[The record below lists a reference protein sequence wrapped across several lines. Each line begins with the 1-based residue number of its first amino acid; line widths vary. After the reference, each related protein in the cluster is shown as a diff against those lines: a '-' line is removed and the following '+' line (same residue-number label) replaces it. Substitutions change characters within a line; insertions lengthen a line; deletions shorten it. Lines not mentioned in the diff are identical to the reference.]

1 MGLAKSPRLRGRRG
15 CPIAYGIGH
24 AGSLIIAIRL
34 EIEGNGRQ
42 ACSLAGRVVEA
53 PRVDFPAR
61 HSMLAV
67 IFESPTIRC
76 PKKSFAT
83 WWPSRVCPR
92 RSRRVLVPPNQT
104 GQRRDAPR

>member
-1 MGLAKSPRLRGRRG
+1 MVARAKGLLDCLLYR
-15 CPIAYGIGH
+15 H

-42 ACSLAGRVVEA
+42 ACSLASRVVEA
-53 PRVDFPAR
+53 RRVDFPAR
-61 HSMLAV
+61 HSTLAV
-67 IFESPTIRC
+67 IFESPTIRW

-92 RSRRVLVPPNQT
+92 RNRHVLVRPNQIC
-104 GQRRDAPR
+104 QRSIAPRQRFARA

>member
-1 MGLAKSPRLRGRRG
+1 MPKRVVPVRVRPWALHSGDAALCGMGLAKSPRLRGRRG
-15 CPIAYGIGH
+15 CSIAYGIGH

-67 IFESPTIRC
+67 IFESPTIRW

-83 WWPSRVCPR
+83 W
-92 RSRRVLVPPNQT
+92 
-104 GQRRDAPR
+104 